1 MQASNSIKEETMK
14 PMLDPKRDLVGAT
27 PETLARA
34 LFRPL
39 RPHRAKAVVRDE
51 IPIEEVATDHPS
63 DSVAH
68 LRKRS

>member
-1 MQASNSIKEETMK
+1 MK

-34 LFRPL
+34 LLRPLL

-51 IPIEEVATDHPS
+51 IPVEEVVPDHAG
-63 DSVAH
+63 DSVSH

>member
-1 MQASNSIKEETMK
+1 MK

-34 LFRPL
+34 LLRPL
-39 RPHRAKAVVRDE
+39 RLAHRAKAVVGDE
-51 IPIEEVATDHPS
+51 VPVEEVTTDHAG
-63 DSVAH
+63 DSVSH